1 MTGEDGRKLSY
12 ARRASAFK
20 QECLAG
26 LEAAED
32 MAAEP
37 GSTPA
42 IALSIGSGQLEERYT
57 QYST

>member
-1 MTGEDGRKLSY
+1 MTGENGRKSLY

-42 IALSIGSGQLEERYT
+42 RALSIGSGQLKECYT
-57 QYST
+57 QYGT